1 MPEIWLKYGSTEVV
15 LDIKSEN
22 LLDYVTEEIEQLSD
36 EQISSKLE
44 AVTAKNVTQIV
55 VLDTSQY
62 VAKLASMLVD
72 GLTKKGR
79 SFSICAPSDV
89 FNAYRNAYQDKGIRV
104 NELPDDPSKLSSNP
118 VFVSQTAFDPLF
130 GYSGAP
136 TRLLRHFG
144 KEEMFEAY
152 KARNGNVPSSGKAN
166 NALSIAQKYADRF
179 DGTSIETVIATHG
192 FADIVVDKPAKAHQT
207 AIAKLESFGKV
218 EVEKGRTSIISSGNG
233 HSTLSNALNS
243 LWNCIDAVREDGS
256 ITLLA
261 ECRDGFGSSALERL
275 VEGKIEIDDAHNLA
289 EYVDGLENLLYLDGI
304 GEKYE
309 LALISTLPDYYAKS
323 RLGFKTFRR
332 IKDALHHILNTH
344 GQRQKVLVVSDAS
357 KVLLKPKN

>member
-15 LDIKSEN
+15 LDIKAEN
-22 LLDYVTEEIEQLSD
+22 LLDYVTEEIEHLTD
-36 EQISSKLE
+36 EQINSKLE
-44 AVTAKNVTQIV
+44 AITAKNDTQIV

-62 VAKLASMLVD
+62 AAKLASMLVD
-72 GLTKKGR
+72 NLAKLDR
-79 SFSICAPSDV
+79 SFNFCVPSDV
-89 FNAYRNAYQDKGIRV
+89 FNAYRNTYQDKGIRV
-104 NELPDDPSKLSSNP
+104 NELPDDPSKLSSNL

-130 GYSGAP
+130 GYSGSP

-152 KARNGNVPSSGKAN
+152 KARMGDAPTPGTAN
-166 NALSIAQKYADRF
+166 NALSIAHKFVERF
-179 DGTSIETVIATHG
+179 DGSSIEAIIGTRG

-218 EVEKGRTSIISSGNG
+218 EVEKGKASIISSGNG
-233 HSTLSNALNS
+233 RSTLSNALNS
-243 LWNCIDAVREDGS
+243 LWNCIGAVKEGGS

-261 ECRDGFGSSALERL
+261 ECRDGFGSTALERL
-275 VEGKIEIDDAHNLA
+275 VEGKIDIEDAHSLA
-289 EYVDGLENLLYLDGI
+289 EYIDGLENLLYLDGV

-323 RLGFKTFRR
+323 RLGFKTFSR
-332 IKDALHHILNTH
+332 IKDALHHILNVN

-357 KVLLKPKN
+357 KVLLKPKA

>member
-15 LDIKSEN
+15 LDIKAEN
-22 LLDYVTEEIEQLSD
+22 LLDYVTEDTEQLSD
-36 EQISSKLE
+36 EQINSRLE
-44 AVTAKNVTQIV
+44 AVNAENDTQLV
-55 VLDTSQY
+55 VLDNSQY
-62 VAKLASMLVD
+62 VAKLASMLLD
-72 GLTKKGR
+72 SFMKKGK
-79 SFSICAPSDV
+79 SFSMCVPSDV
-89 FNAYRNAYQDKGIRV
+89 VNTYRNTYQDKGIRV
-104 NELPDDPSKLSSNP
+104 SELPDDPAKLSSNH

-144 KEEMFEAY
+144 KQEMFEAY
-152 KARNGNVPSSGKAN
+152 KARSGDLPAPGKTN
-166 NALSIAQKYADRF
+166 NALSITQKFADRF
-179 DGTSIETVIATHG
+179 NGTSIEAVIGTRG

-218 EVEKGRTSIISSGNG
+218 EVEKGKASIASSGNG
-233 HSTLSNALNS
+233 RSTLSNALTS
-243 LWNCIDAVREDGS
+243 LWNCIDAVKEDGS

-275 VEGKIEIDDAHNLA
+275 VEGKIDIEDAHNLA
-289 EYVDGLENLLYLDGI
+289 EYIDGLENLLYLDAV

-332 IKDALHHILNTH
+332 IKDALHHILNAY

-357 KVLLKPKN
+357 KVLLKAKS